1 MKYNKMIAERN
12 SLIDDLSWYKAK
24 VSRLERENRFS
35 LSRKDNLF
43 DSWRDENKRSVALSK
58 RLEQLEQENEKLK
71 ATNENLNNRVRNLNL
86 NGQIQHDELMS
97 CDGEVR
103 YWKDKYTTLTDH
115 IRDMKF
121 ASPYSYNYIH
131 LVNFIKELER
141 D

>member
-1 MKYNKMIAERN
+1 MRIDAKNDRVTMSEIEYRQVMNELNQYKTERDT
-12 SLIDDLSWYKAK
+12 LIDDLSWYKAK
-24 VSRLERENRFS
+24 VSRLER
-35 LSRKDNLF
+35 
-43 DSWRDENKRSVALSK
+43 
-58 RLEQLEQENEKLK
+58 ENEKLK

-103 YWKDKYTTLTDH
+103 YWKDKYTTLTNH

-131 LVNFIKELER
+131 LVNCIKELER
-141 D
+141 ADDE